1 MKNNRSGLT
10 IAPKFL
16 LIISIIFLADFL
28 NNLELLSAVMIGGIH
43 VYIFDIISLMLLAV
57 SFPYWI
63 SIRGKSKAELLLMGL
78 FWVSIAAFITGFRE
92 NSLTAGVAYRQ
103 DLTVF
108 ALMFY
113 VAASRQQINL
123 RSLAW
128 VIALYASFGIL
139 EGLLRAAGIVQQESF
154 LTNLGVSASS
164 YVSHRLIGTDASL
177 ALAGLA
183 LILLTVAITG
193 QVKGNRRV
201 WIGFAAITAL
211 AISIADMNRSVWLAA
226 IGGLSTLFMITKWRG
241 SFRSRLQFNLVMV
254 VVVVCGAA
262 IVWSMQ
268 SHFLIQAFSEVFQEQ
283 STANW
288 RIIGWVGLIDKVSGL
303 HVLWGMGYGA
313 DQTRMIFGQEIKNS
327 AHNLFVHYY
336 FYMGFIGLFLYLAF
350 IYQIWKG
357 LRKAQAN
364 AHDYETRNL
373 ATALMAL
380 FVLLFVYHMA
390 YSQWIL
396 DAIVYGYSIRLLR
409 QYGRRVQGNTVVSK
423 RHMSHLAPGYGK
435 TALPRTRSSHGI

>member
-1 MKNNRSGLT
+1 MTVRSLDSRIT
-10 IAPKFL
+10 VIF
-16 LIISIIFLADFL
+16 IVFLADFL
-28 NNLELLSAVMIGGIH
+28 NNLELLDAVMIGGLH
-43 VYIFDIISLMLLAV
+43 VYIFDVLSLMLLAL

-63 SIRGKSKAELLLMGL
+63 SIKGKSKAELLLTGL
-78 FWVSIAAFITGFRE
+78 FWVSIAAFITGFME
-92 NSLTAGVAYRQ
+92 NSFTAGVAYRQ
-103 DLTVF
+103 DFTMF

-113 VAASRQQINL
+113 VAASRQRISL

-128 VIALYASFGIL
+128 IVGLYSSFGIM
-139 EGLLRAAGIVQQESF
+139 EGVLRAADIVQQESF
-154 LTNLGVSASS
+154 VMNLNVSEISFVA
-164 YVSHRLIGTDASL
+164 HRLIGLDASL
-177 ALAGLA
+177 AIAGLA
-183 LILLTVAITG
+183 LILFTVAMMGI
-193 QVKGNRRV
+193 VKGNRRV
-201 WIGFAAITAL
+201 FIAIAAVIAL

-226 IGGLSTLFMITKWRG
+226 IGGLITLALITKWHG
-241 SFRSRLQFNLVMV
+241 SFRGRLQFNSVMV
-254 VVVVCGAA
+254 IVVICGAS
-262 IVWSMQ
+262 ILWSMQ
-268 SHFLIQAFSEVFQEQ
+268 SHFLIQAFSEVSQEN

-288 RIIGWVGLIDKVSGL
+288 RIIGWMGLIDKVSGL

-313 DQTRMIFGQEIKNS
+313 DQTRIIFEQEVKNS

-336 FYMGFIGLFLYLAF
+336 FYMGFIGLFMYLAF
-350 IYQIWKG
+350 IYEIWKG

-390 YSQWIL
+390 YSQWLL
-396 DAIVYGYSIRLLR
+396 DAIVYGYSIRFLR

-423 RHMSHLAPGYGK
+423 RHISHLAPKYGK